1 MYKEEL
7 SIISQAVLNE
17 VEGYEFYKMAS
28 SQAVSE
34 GTKEAFLELAN
45 EEMKHADYLKRLWK
59 QLSGGGE
66 VKIEEILEK
75 GIVVPSPEIYR
86 WNKVDKSNASVAM
99 SVFGIGIQME
109 QSAIKFYEEA
119 KEKVSSKASKE
130 LFELLISWEKVHLM
144 QFSEQYSILKE
155 DWWADQGFAPF

>member
-17 VEGYEFYKMAS
+17 IEGYEFYKMAS
-28 SQAVSE
+28 VQATSE

-45 EEMKHADYLKRLWK
+45 EEKKHADYLKKLWT
-59 QLSGGGE
+59 QLSHGGE
-66 VKIEEILEK
+66 VKIVSILDS

-86 WNKVDKSNASVAM
+86 WNKVDKNNTSIAM

-109 QSAIKFYEEA
+109 QNSIAFYEDA
-119 KEKVSSKASKE
+119 KEKVNSEASKD
-130 LFELLISWEKVHLM
+130 LFDILISWEKVHLL
-144 QFSEQYSILKE
+144 QFIEQYNLLKE